1 MDSGRPDLENGN
13 DDAGDAG
20 PRPQS
25 TVHRARDLWLV
36 AVIAAIAN
44 FLYLHFSNGDYFYP
58 DSITYLTPARNLLH
72 GLGYITEPGIVET
85 MRTPGYP
92 LFLLPFLALSSS
104 VVPIVIA
111 QHLMNIALT
120 IGTYLLAMHVTARR
134 RIAILAAILFALDT
148 PSIHHANRVL
158 SEALFTLLLFVVFAL
173 ALRLMHRATLPL
185 AAITGVLAGALALV
199 RPVAIVYFAI
209 LAICLARPMRAAIAL
224 LVCGALLPLGW
235 SVRNKIETHVFTLT
249 TVSGINM
256 LQHRAA
262 AAIAIFDD
270 YEFPSALADRQD
282 EVVEAAN
289 DEIQRRE
296 HVQDAGDLDPA
307 VVARYYEQIG
317 RRIALQHPLGLAM
330 VMVRGVLINLFDSNW
345 GAMSDVS
352 RIPES
357 IVQLALNAWTAAAM
371 AFACVGVFVLFRI
384 NRRFTILLLATI
396 AYFIIISAGSE
407 AEARFR
413 VPVMPLIAIAAATGL
428 QRSFSQI

>member
-1 MDSGRPDLENGN
+1 M
-13 DDAGDAG
+13 A
-20 PRPQS
+20 
-25 TVHRARDLWLV
+25 TVINL
-36 AVIAAIAN
+36 
-44 FLYLHFSNGDYFYP
+44 LYFYFSNGDYFYP

-72 GLGYITEPGIVET
+72 GLGYVTEPGIFET

-111 QHLMNIALT
+111 QHLMNAALT
-120 IGTYLLAMHVTARR
+120 VGTYLLGLRVTGRR
-134 RIAILAAILFALDT
+134 RVAIVAGIIVALDT

-158 SEALFTLLLFVVFAL
+158 SEALFTMLLFVVFVL
-173 ALRLMHRATLPL
+173 ALRLMRSATLQL
-185 AAITGVLAGALALV
+185 AVTTGILAGALALV

-209 LAICLARPMRAAIAL
+209 VAICVARPIRAVIAL
-224 LVCGALLPLGW
+224 LLCGAVMPLGW
-235 SVRNKIETHVFTLT
+235 AARNKVQTHVFTLS

-262 AAIAIFDD
+262 AALAIFDD

-282 EVVEAAN
+282 EVMEAAN
-289 DEIQRRE
+289 DEIQRHE

-307 VVARYYEQIG
+307 VVARYYGQIG
-317 RRIALQHPLGLAM
+317 RRIALQHPLGLTL
-330 VMVRGVLINLFDSNW
+330 VMMRGVLINLFDSNW

-357 IVQLALNAWTAAAM
+357 IVQLALNAWTAATI
-371 AFACVGVFVLFRI
+371 AFACVGLFVLFRI
-384 NRRFTILLLATI
+384 DRRFTILLLATI
-396 AYFIIISAGSE
+396 AYFVIISAGSE

-428 QRSFSQI
+428 QRSFSRI